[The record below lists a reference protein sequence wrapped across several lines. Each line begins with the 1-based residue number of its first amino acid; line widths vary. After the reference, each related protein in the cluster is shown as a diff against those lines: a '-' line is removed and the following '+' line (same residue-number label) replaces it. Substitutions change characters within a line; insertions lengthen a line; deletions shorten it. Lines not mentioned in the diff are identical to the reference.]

1 MLYSWW
7 RLREAQAS
15 QLLTNSFR
23 MQIHRRKYSRARLGT
38 VRLQAQFRGRA
49 VRKEVAATK
58 IQANRRMYVNRKAFT
73 QLKSAIIALQCCQ
86 RRGAAKLVLDQFKKD
101 QKNVGK
107 LKDHNEKLKMEMA
120 SLRAMLQAQAASD
133 AGKAESEKAI
143 KEKQD
148 EIDLLKARIAEV
160 ESDLAAEKENVK
172 KLENDLNVQKQ
183 NYQQLERDLQFQKER
198 ALQAPSSPT
207 PGFQRKGSGGHER
220 KPSSGTSQ
228 AAPPSP
234 VTVGATVTP
243 EALAAHR
250 AEVAR
255 LEEQLEEERRMMRMA
270 RTEIKNL
277 RAVAAKGGIASDGTA
292 STAII
297 SDNIS
302 EISGSELDRSEIP
315 DPNEVDSQIR

>member
-1 MLYSWW
+1 
-7 RLREAQAS
+7 
-15 QLLTNSFR
+15 
-23 MQIHRRKYSRARLGT
+23 MQIHRRKYSRARIGT
-38 VRLQAQFRGRA
+38 VRLQAQVRGRA

-58 IQANRRMYVNRKAFT
+58 IQANRRMHVNRKAFT

-86 RRGAAKLVLDQFKKD
+86 RRGAAKFVFAQIKKD

-120 SLRAMLQAQAASD
+120 SLRAMLQAQAASN

-148 EIDLLKARIAEV
+148 EIDLLEARIAEL

-183 NYQQLERDLQFQKER
+183 NNQQLGRDLQFQKDR

-234 VTVGATVTP
+234 VAVVVGATVTP

-255 LEEQLEEERRMMRMA
+255 LEEQLEEERRMTRMA

-315 DPNEVDSQIR
+315 DPSEVDSQIR